1 MIVCDEASMIPLA
14 EMALAIYNFVNTP
27 ILIAGDPL
35 QIKPILHEEEWKDEN
50 IYTMVNL
57 DRFENPVT
65 EPIQFAIE
73 NLSMQYR
80 SLPAIGELFS
90 QYAYDGK
97 LRHYR
102 SAMENHIKFGKL
114 NLKPINFI
122 PFKVERYDSVFGIK
136 KLDGSNVHIYSV
148 LFTLEIFKYIV
159 REYAKNHEEEYSIG
173 IVCPYSPQAQLIESL
188 IMQTPNIPV
197 NVKITVGTVHRF
209 QGGLCNFMFV
219 VLNPPAG
226 MKVAADRIFLNNKNI
241 LNVAISRAQD
251 FLCILLPHCDTD
263 GYENLYEINK
273 IGRIAMKDSANVA
286 HYTCDQIEEIILGRK
301 FFSKHPIKYTL

>member
-1 MIVCDEASMIPLA
+1 MTQHCSSSYTIDSRSTTISSNDSSAVDTKRYNHAQSSLLHSFIFFASSSQAVL
-14 EMALAIYNFVNTP
+14 V
-27 ILIAGDPL
+27 GDPL

-65 EPIQFAIE
+65 EPIQFVIE

-122 PFKVERYDSVFGIK
+122 PLKVERYDSVFGIK

-159 REYAKNHEEEYSIG
+159 R
-173 IVCPYSPQAQLIESL
+173 
-188 IMQTPNIPV
+188 
-197 NVKITVGTVHRF
+197 
-209 QGGLCNFMFV
+209 
-219 VLNPPAG
+219 
-226 MKVAADRIFLNNKNI
+226 
-241 LNVAISRAQD
+241 
-251 FLCILLPHCDTD
+251 
-263 GYENLYEINK
+263 
-273 IGRIAMKDSANVA
+273 
-286 HYTCDQIEEIILGRK
+286 
-301 FFSKHPIKYTL
+301 

>member
-1 MIVCDEASMIPLA
+1 
-14 EMALAIYNFVNTP
+14 
-27 ILIAGDPL
+27 
-35 QIKPILHEEEWKDEN
+35 
-50 IYTMVNL
+50 
-57 DRFENPVT
+57 
-65 EPIQFAIE
+65 
-73 NLSMQYR
+73 
-80 SLPAIGELFS
+80 
-90 QYAYDGK
+90 
-97 LRHYR
+97 
-102 SAMENHIKFGKL
+102 
-114 NLKPINFI
+114 
-122 PFKVERYDSVFGIK
+122 
-136 KLDGSNVHIYSV
+136 
-148 LFTLEIFKYIV
+148 
-159 REYAKNHEEEYSIG
+159 
-173 IVCPYSPQAQLIESL
+173 
-188 IMQTPNIPV
+188 MQTPNIPV

-301 FFSKHPIKYTL
+301 FFIENNAFVTSHQLTNVYTKAVKRYEVRIDENSVDIQLGDNNKITSEL